1 MKNELCS
8 KDYAEFVNIGGGAA
22 NGGTGNVLTDTL
34 SSIPVL
40 MKKLDAENTAL
51 NGKPFNDE
59 LRNLIASIAEPV
71 KGLLSTTVNEAPK
84 TAEDTDAE

>member
-1 MKNELCS
+1 
-8 KDYAEFVNIGGGAA
+8 
-22 NGGTGNVLTDTL
+22 
-34 SSIPVL
+34 

-84 TAEDTDAE
+84 TAENTDAE